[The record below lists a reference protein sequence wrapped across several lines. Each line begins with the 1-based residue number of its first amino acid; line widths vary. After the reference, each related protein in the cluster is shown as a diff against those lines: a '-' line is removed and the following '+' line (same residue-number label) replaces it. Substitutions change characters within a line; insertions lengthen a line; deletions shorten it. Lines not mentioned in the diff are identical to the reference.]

1 MKLKGKTEKMERSE
15 HTRMLH
21 KYRNTQT
28 FGKKGSAG
36 HQIAPT
42 RTLKKKIEIKKK
54 PKRSGNSKDCEL
66 EHKNYISVERK
77 RNIRSTNFSQLEH
90 RKFSKL
96 KEKNHLKK
104 ATQGDYTHRDFGKKR
119 KYQE

>member
-28 FGKKGSAG
+28 FGKKGSAR

-54 PKRSGNSKDCEL
+54 AQKKW
-66 EHKNYISVERK
+66 
-77 RNIRSTNFSQLEH
+77 
-90 RKFSKL
+90 KFKGL
-96 KEKNHLKK
+96 
-104 ATQGDYTHRDFGKKR
+104 
-119 KYQE
+119 